1 LRITIRNTLSV
12 IRNYNYKDM
21 TRVKRGVAASKRRKN
36 VLKRTKGFTN
46 RRRTNAIAAKEAL
59 LHADSYAYGHRR
71 TKKRDYRKLWTIR
84 INAVAHEQGMSFSK
98 LMDRLHKEKVVL
110 NKKMLA
116 ELAARN
122 PEAFANLVKEVVK

>member
-1 LRITIRNTLSV
+1 
-12 IRNYNYKDM
+12 M
-21 TRVKRGVAASKRRKN
+21 TRIKRGVAAHKRRKY

-59 LHADSYAYGHRR
+59 LHADSYAYGHRKL
-71 TKKRDYRKLWTIR
+71 KKRDFKKLWTIR
-84 INAVAHEQGMSFSK
+84 INAAAREQGISFSK
-98 LMDRLHKEKVVL
+98 LMDKLHKEKVIL

-122 PEAFANLVKEVVK
+122 PQAFASLVSQVSK

>member
-1 LRITIRNTLSV
+1 
-12 IRNYNYKDM
+12 M
-21 TRVKRGVAASKRRKN
+21 TRVKRGVAASKRRKY

-59 LHADSYAYGHRR
+59 LHADSYAYAHRR
-71 TKKRDYRKLWTIR
+71 LKKRDFRSLWTIR
-84 INAVAHEQGMSFSK
+84 INAAAREHGVSFSK
-98 LMDRLHKEKVVL
+98 LMGLMKREKVTL

-122 PEAFANLVKEVVK
+122 PKALEAVIKAVAAK

>member
-1 LRITIRNTLSV
+1 
-12 IRNYNYKDM
+12 M

-46 RRRTNAIAAKEAL
+46 RRRTNYVAAKEAL

-71 TKKRDYRKLWTIR
+71 LKKRDFRSLWTIR
-84 INAVAHEQGMSFSK
+84 INAAAREQGLSFSK
-98 LMDRLHKEKVVL
+98 FMGLMKAEKVAL

-116 ELAARN
+116 ELATRN
-122 PEAFANLVKEVVK
+122 PKALEAVVKAVAK